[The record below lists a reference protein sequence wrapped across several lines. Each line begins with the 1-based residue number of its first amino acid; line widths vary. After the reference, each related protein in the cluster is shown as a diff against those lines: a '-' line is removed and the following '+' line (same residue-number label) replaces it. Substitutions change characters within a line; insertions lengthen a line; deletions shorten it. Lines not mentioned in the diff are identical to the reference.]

1 MELTITEIAP
11 APTQPTIIDHLYQ
24 TIEAFPPTYV
34 KTMFYLTL
42 DWSDSEIDTT
52 VVCLFEEYFEHY
64 VLAKETGKN
73 GLKHYQVFIIIPTL
87 TPYNNFIAKI
97 KYKYR
102 LRGRATENQPRQYGK
117 VKDKLKNPENALIYT
132 LKEKNYRYKGFTTP
146 YIEEMATRSYLKPD
160 EENNLYDIMIEDI
173 KARIYQIEE
182 VAHQESW
189 TRFSVGRGGSVKMR
203 CAQIAVVESYYHH
216 YKRLPTKSA
225 ILNLLFKI
233 GELTPGY
240 YLEILNL

>member
-1 MELTITEIAP
+1 
-11 APTQPTIIDHLYQ
+11 
-24 TIEAFPPTYV
+24 
-34 KTMFYLTL
+34 MFYLTL
-42 DWSDSEIDTT
+42 DWSDPEIDAT

-73 GLKHYQVFIIIPTL
+73 QLKHYQVFIIIPTL

-97 KYKYR
+97 KYKYN

-132 LKEKNYRYKGFTTP
+132 LKEKDYRYKGFTTP
-146 YIEEMATRSYLKPD
+146 YIEEMASRSYLKPD

-173 KARIYQIEE
+173 KARIYQIQE
-182 VAHQESW
+182 VAHQDY
-189 TRFSVGRGGSVKMR
+189 TNVTNMR
-203 CAQIAVVESYYHH
+203 ISQIAVVESYYQH

-233 GELTPGY
+233 GELTSGY
-240 YLEILNL
+240 YLDLLNL